1 MTKLNATRRQFLR
14 TASVVSGS
22 VGAAAAPFA
31 LNMATL
37 NAAVAQSATTDYK
50 AIVCMFFY
58 GGNDSSNMV
67 LRTDTTSF
75 AEYSRLRAT
84 APDSIALL
92 APGTAPNG
100 GATRASPARLGGVL
114 PLAPTFA
121 VSPEIKWLPGGGAQL
136 ICADSE
142 DVSESILFPVL
153 PHQSRGLEDMR
164 LVRLVEPDGGV
175 RYLGT

>member
-22 VGAAAAPFA
+22 GGTAAAPFA

-37 NAAVAQSATTDYK
+37 GAAVGQTAPDYK

-67 LRTDTTSF
+67 LRTDAASF
-75 AEYSRLRAT
+75 TEYTRLRST

-92 APGTAPNG
+92 APGTAPNNG
-100 GATRASPARLGGVL
+100 PPRASPARLGGVISIT
-114 PLAPTFA
+114 PKFT
-121 VSPEIKWLPGGGAQL
+121 VSPENNVNTYALH
-136 ICADSE
+136 S
-142 DVSESILFPVL
+142 V
-153 PHQSRGLEDMR
+153 
-164 LVRLVEPDGGV
+164 
-175 RYLGT
+175 